1 MQLQIRIHAKTNGC
15 IRERVKSNRVV
26 SVSLECHQIE
36 TALKQPV
43 DPLVVGGKER
53 YRKVRLCTGGGVHGW
68 AAPPTSGL
76 IVVLTDIVN

>member
-1 MQLQIRIHAKTNGC
+1 MPRPMAVSG
-15 IRERVKSNRVV
+15 KSNRVV